1 MNKNTKRVLG
11 VVAASALVLGAAVT
25 NAQAA
30 KTITLVYQG
39 PMTGDDGQTGQDEY
53 LGVLTAAQMYNDSNP
68 KVKVIVKSADDQG
81 GASGAGIIAP
91 GIAADKS
98 VVGIIGPAFSGAS
111 IASFPSYKPAGIPMI
126 SPSATNP
133 TLTDPKSP
141 KNGYPFFH
149 RVLAT
154 DDLQGPALVK
164 LAIQGVASPKIYVI
178 DDKSGYGNATDGLAA
193 LVNAYIAKAKLTK
206 VGSDSITKGTAA
218 TATGA
223 KDKLKASGANVVIYA
238 GYYSDA
244 GALIKS
250 FRDNGYTGIFAS
262 GDGTL
267 SSDFIPAAGKD
278 AAEGTRITAPSLPF
292 ELAATPAM
300 LAAFKKA
307 TKLAGPE
314 GHTYVTEAFNA
325 ANIFFDCIKKG
336 KTTRPGIQACIST
349 GTFTGADG
357 SKIVFTRYGE
367 ITGGAPIGDFII
379 KGGKIVYNGAVKG

>member
-1 MNKNTKRVLG
+1 MNKNPKRILG
-11 VVAASALVLGAAVT
+11 VVGAVVLSVGTLATTTQAAV
-25 NAQAA
+25 
-30 KTITLVYQG
+30 KSLTLYYQG
-39 PMTGDDGQTGQDEY
+39 PLTGSDGATGQDEY
-53 LGVLTAAQMYNDSNP
+53 LGVLTAAQIYNDSNP
-68 KVKVIVKSADDQG
+68 AVKVVIKTADDQG
-81 GASGAGIIAP
+81 GAAGAGIVAP
-91 GIAADKS
+91 GVAADKS

-111 IASFPSYKPAGIPMI
+111 AASFPSYKPAGITMI

-133 TLTDPKSP
+133 GLTDPKNP
-141 KNGYPFFH
+141 KNGFPFFH

-164 LAIQGVASPKIYVI
+164 LAVKGVTSPKIYVI
-178 DDKSGYGNATDGLAA
+178 DDKSGYGNDVDGLAF
-193 LVNAYIAKAKLTK
+193 LVNQSIKKLGLNK

-267 SSDFIPAAGKD
+267 SSDFIPAAGKS
-278 AAEGTRITAPSLPF
+278 AAEGARITAPSLPF

-300 LAAFKKA
+300 LKAFTKA
-307 TKLAGPE
+307 TKLESPAT
-314 GHTYVTEAFNA
+314 HTYVTEAFNA
-325 ANIFFDCIKKG
+325 TNIFLECIKKG
-336 KTTRPGIQACIST
+336 KLTRPGIQSCVT
-349 GTFTGADG
+349 GGTFIGADG
-357 SKIVFTRYGE
+357 TKIKFTRYGE
-367 ITGGAPIGDFII
+367 ITGGAPVGDFAI
-379 KGGKIVYNGAVKG
+379 KNGAIVYNGPVA